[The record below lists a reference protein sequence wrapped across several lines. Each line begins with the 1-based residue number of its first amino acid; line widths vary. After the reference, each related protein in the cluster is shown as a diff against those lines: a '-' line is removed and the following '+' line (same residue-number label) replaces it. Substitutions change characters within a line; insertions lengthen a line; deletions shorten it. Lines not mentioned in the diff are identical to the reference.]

1 MKYFIDPENMNGSV
15 ATLEACTGMNGGI
28 NGKINGLLNG
38 KNDLLK
44 QSNIDS
50 ADP

>member
-1 MKYFIDPENMNGSV
+1 MNGSV

-28 NGKINGLLNG
+28 NGGINGKINGLLNG
-38 KNDLLK
+38 KKDLLK